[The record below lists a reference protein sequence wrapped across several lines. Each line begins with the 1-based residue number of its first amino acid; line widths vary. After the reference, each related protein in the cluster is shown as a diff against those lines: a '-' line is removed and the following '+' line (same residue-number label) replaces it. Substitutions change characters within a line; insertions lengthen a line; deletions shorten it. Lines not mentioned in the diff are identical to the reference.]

1 MALPSITVVCMP
13 LDDRWTCQVTV
24 AEGSSSTEH
33 RVIVHRADL
42 DRLAPGS
49 PEPEPLIRASFEFLL
64 ERESKESILRSFEL
78 TEITGYFPEFERAV
92 QQLLPSVG
100 EEPR

>member
-1 MALPSITVVCMP
+1 MP

-49 PEPEPLIRASFEFLL
+49 PEPEPLIRATVDLML
-64 ERESKESILRSFEL
+64 QNGIQQAMATHLRFW
-78 TEITGYFPEFERAV
+78 RAAGIC
-92 QQLLPSVG
+92 S
-100 EEPR
+100 